1 MKIEPLTNA
10 QRFFNAGA
18 VDIHAVT
25 NALDNVVRHLD
36 LNIKVLRESCPEPST
51 VQERYAAM
59 PNTEWTNGF
68 WTGMLWL
75 AYEYTGRT
83 NIVRLPRK
91 MFKVL

>member
-36 LNIKVLRESCPEPST
+36 LNIKVLGESCPEPST

-75 AYEYTGRT
+75 AYEYTGKDQYRALAEK
-83 NIVRLPRK
+83 NVQ
-91 MFKVL
+91 VL